1 LRNRV
6 SEFINERIGSTLPVG
21 DNGMKRGIYIHE
33 FDTYSLLPHLD
44 LVYGRYPR
52 RLALT
57 IGFLRWE
64 VEFMFYY
71 KWEE

>member
-1 LRNRV
+1 
-6 SEFINERIGSTLPVG
+6 
-21 DNGMKRGIYIHE
+21 MKRGLYIHE

-44 LVYGRYPR
+44 LVYGRYPS